1 MVMYHY
7 SSINSLKNR
16 IPKVPKLP
24 FWDTRAA
31 LLSWL
36 KYSVIR
42 KDGLNFVS
50 LYFRI
55 RTSDKYDV
63 NYI

>member
-1 MVMYHY
+1 LTSCKPVGF
-7 SSINSLKNR
+7 SR
-16 IPKVPKLP
+16 R
-24 FWDTRAA
+24 T
-31 LLSWL
+31 LLHGVGKQVS
-36 KYSVIR
+36 KPVHSVIQ

-50 LYFRI
+50 LYFKI